1 MALDVKVKIDLT
13 KPAGKVGFGI
23 PLILEENA
31 ETAIEYTEC
40 TSLSDV
46 ATAGFAATN
55 KAYKAANLIFM
66 QANAPKTIAVCATT
80 GSTQTWLSSID
91 NTSKSWRQL
100 IVVNGS
106 STATSVSGIMSA
118 IEPLDGKIYFASLPV
133 DDSTGLTVSNI
144 NRTVLFYCSAQNDE
158 IISGKYTMASGTYT
172 DDNYA
177 GEQLVTGSKY
187 ILNVDGKVTTVTA
200 TTAEDYAQITDGTVT
215 VKTKTGEL
223 TVSGVGTDTYNIS
236 ILNYFS
242 GFESA
247 ALVGATAGKNP
258 GSITY
263 KNQILKGINP
273 QSLTDSQITAIHKKG
288 GLTFVTKA
296 GDNVTTEG
304 KVAGGE
310 YIDII
315 DSQDYVIQQLEYG
328 TQKAL
333 NTAGRIPYDNTG
345 IALLESVAVD
355 VFQDAYINGI
365 IATNDDGTPAYS
377 VSYAPRTETTA
388 TDRAARRYLGGQFS
402 FTLSGAIHECEITGS
417 IIV

>member
-1 MALDVKVKIDLT
+1 
-13 KPAGKVGFGI
+13 
-23 PLILEENA
+23 
-31 ETAIEYTEC
+31 
-40 TSLSDV
+40 
-46 ATAGFAATN
+46 
-55 KAYKAANLIFM
+55 
-66 QANAPKTIAVCATT
+66 
-80 GSTQTWLSSID
+80 
-91 NTSKSWRQL
+91 
-100 IVVNGS
+100 
-106 STATSVSGIMSA
+106 
-118 IEPLDGKIYFASLPV
+118 
-133 DDSTGLTVSNI
+133 
-144 NRTVLFYCSAQNDE
+144 
-158 IISGKYTMASGTYT
+158 MASGTYT
-172 DDNYA
+172 DNNYA